1 MIKSNLEDYLE
12 HAPMEEPDAAPSAR
26 PVPPSGE
33 TRQPEQM
40 QNGADSC
47 KTADDTQT
55 SEAPEQVIR
64 TDIIYSP
71 VTGTAADL
79 SETPD
84 EAFAGRM
91 MGDGAMVI
99 PSESEVTAPA
109 DAEICFVFD
118 TCHAIGLR
126 TAGGTAMLLHMGIDT
141 VNLNGQGFTVLV
153 KDGDQVKK
161 GDPLMRLDLDYLK
174 AHAPSLASPVLC
186 TELEPSQRIRLLAEG
201 EVHAGDPLFAV
212 ETLRTGQPSQTV

>member
-1 MIKSNLEDYLE
+1 
-12 HAPMEEPDAAPSAR
+12 MEEPDAAPSAR
-26 PVPPSGE
+26 PVPPSVE

-40 QNGADSC
+40 QSGADSC

-99 PSESEVTAPA
+99 PSESEVTAPKSA
-109 DAEICFVFD
+109 SFLTPVMPSAFAPQEEPQCFS
-118 TCHAIGLR
+118 TWESI
-126 TAGGTAMLLHMGIDT
+126 
-141 VNLNGQGFTVLV
+141 
-153 KDGDQVKK
+153 
-161 GDPLMRLDLDYLK
+161 
-174 AHAPSLASPVLC
+174 PS
-186 TELEPSQRIRLLAEG
+186 I
-201 EVHAGDPLFAV
+201 
-212 ETLRTGQPSQTV
+212 